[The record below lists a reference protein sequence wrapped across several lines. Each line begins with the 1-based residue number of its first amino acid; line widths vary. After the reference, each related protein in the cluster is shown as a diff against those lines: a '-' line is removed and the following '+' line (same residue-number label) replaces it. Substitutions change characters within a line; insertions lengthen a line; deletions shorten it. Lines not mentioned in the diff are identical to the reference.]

1 MSGNLRPASLAT
13 MMLVRLP
20 FLLLAFAG
28 AVAAHTHFE
37 PRQQN
42 PIGLTPDGKT
52 LLALH
57 STAHSLSVFDVGD
70 PARQTPMLVAE
81 IPLSS
86 APVTVKARTDDE
98 VWIANEAADSV
109 SIVSLA
115 RRAIVT
121 TLRVGDEP
129 ADICFANGKAFVSC
143 SQQRALFVFD
153 ATTRAPLGQ
162 IAIDGVAPR
171 ALAASADGTKL
182 YVASLL
188 SGNRTTILHR
198 ELAPA
203 QPAPTNP
210 ALPAAPKVAL
220 IVSSSDSRITAEVL
234 DHDIAEIN
242 TEALTVE
249 RWFSD
254 VGTNL
259 FGLAIHPDG
268 SLWCANSDSLN
279 LTRFEPELNG
289 EFARHRLT
297 RVSLPSSALLHH
309 ELNPG
314 IARATTPQPAII
326 ATALAQPTAMVFNA
340 DGSRVWIAAFNS
352 DRVAEMD
359 TANGNILRRID
370 LRPPGTGPE
379 GMRGPRALALGNNRL
394 YVLNK
399 LSDTLATIR
408 PGDGAFLSEIP
419 LGSIDPMPANIRAG
433 RGLLYDARLSGN
445 GTVSCAT
452 CHIDADRDGIAWDL
466 GDPGG
471 DMVDVISAPLSF
483 HGTNL
488 YTQSL
493 HPMKGPLTTQTL
505 RGLATNDAAPFDP
518 TDGTPRP
525 SEAVVTKFHW
535 RGDKP
540 SIQSFNSTFPNL
552 MGGTVQPAESMDRLA
567 DYLESIIHHP
577 NPNLNLDRSL
587 RADHPK
593 GDAVNGLAVFQNH
606 ALSHCIVCH
615 GLPAGTDQNVDDF
628 TLVELYQPMKNPAL
642 RTVYQRT
649 GIYDQTGTSVS
660 LSGFGLGSDGSSHEL
675 PAAHGYSSL
684 SLLHNPPFTAGK
696 IKALNDLSAFVL
708 SFDTGTAPS
717 ACLDLTMT
725 GANKSDAG
733 LVGQLAILESRATI
747 GDNGLVAW
755 GIVNG
760 MNRRF
765 RWDPAL
771 GQYRSDTEASLTR
784 SALLALLQT
793 NDALTFSG
801 VLPTETIWRSTDRNS
816 NGIAD
821 TSEPMPV
828 PSIERDGSSHFLR
841 WPMGEWFPEA
851 SPDLRPPWLPAPGD
865 PIPDGTEWKLP
876 LPVDTVPEQFYRLR
890 RTW

>member
-1 MSGNLRPASLAT
+1 MNPVRLAT
-13 MMLVRLP
+13 
-20 FLLLAFAG
+20 FLFAFAG
-28 AVAAHTHFE
+28 AVSAHTHFE

-42 PIGLTPDGKT
+42 PIALTPDGRT

-70 PARQTPMLVAE
+70 PIRQTPLLIGE

-86 APVTVKARTDDE
+86 APVTVKARTNDE

-109 SIVSLA
+109 SVVSLA
-115 RRAIVT
+115 RRAIIA

-129 ADICFANGKAFVSC
+129 ADIFFANGKAFVSC
-143 SQQRALFVFD
+143 QQQRAVFVFD
-153 ATTRAPLGQ
+153 AATRAPLGQ
-162 IAIDGVAPR
+162 IAIAGVAPR

-198 ELAPA
+198 EFAPA
-203 QPAPTNP
+203 QPAPSNP
-210 ALPAAPKVAL
+210 ALPAPPKVGL
-220 IVSSSDSRITAEVL
+220 IVPSTDSRITAVVL

-242 TEALTVE
+242 TTTLAVD

-259 FGLAIHPDG
+259 FALALHPDG
-268 SLWCANSDSLN
+268 SLWCANSDALN

-297 RVSLPSSALLHH
+297 RIALPSAAPVHH
-309 ELNPG
+309 DLNPG
-314 IARATTPQPAII
+314 IPRATTPQPASI
-326 ATALAQPTAMVFNA
+326 AMALAQPTSLHFNA

-359 TANGNILRRID
+359 TATGAILRRID
-370 LRPPGTGPE
+370 LRPPGAGPE
-379 GMRGPRALALGNNRL
+379 AMRGPRALVLGNDRL

-408 PGDGAFLSEIP
+408 PSDGSILSEVP

-433 RGLLYDARLSGN
+433 RGVLYDARLSGN
-445 GTVSCAT
+445 GTISCAT

-471 DMVDVISAPLSF
+471 SMVDVISAPLSF

-505 RGLATNDAAPFDP
+505 RGLGGNDAAPTDP

-525 SEAVVTKFHW
+525 PEAVVTKFHW

-552 MGGTVQPAESMDRLA
+552 MGGTPLSAESMDRLA
-567 DYLESIIHHP
+567 EYLVSIVHHP
-577 NPNLNLDRSL
+577 NPNLNPDRSL
-587 RADHPK
+587 RTDHPK
-593 GDAVNGLAVFQNH
+593 GDAVNGKAVFQNH

-628 TLVELYQPMKNPAL
+628 TLVELYQPMKNPSL
-642 RTVYQRT
+642 RTVYQRA
-649 GIYDQTGTSVS
+649 GIYDQTGTTVS

-696 IKALNDLSAFVL
+696 IKALNDLSAFML

-717 ACLDLTMT
+717 ACHDLTLT
-725 GANKSDAG
+725 GTSKSDTN
-733 LVGQLAILESRATI
+733 LLGQLAILESRAGI

-755 GIVNG
+755 GVING
-760 MNRRF
+760 TTRRF

-771 GQYRSDTEASLTR
+771 ARYTDGLGATWDRA
-784 SALLALLQT
+784 ALLAQLQAE
-793 NDALTFSG
+793 DALTFSG
-801 VLPTETIWRSTDRNS
+801 VLPGETGWRGTDRNG
-816 NGIAD
+816 NGLAD
-821 TSEPMPV
+821 AGELPPV
-828 PSIERDGSSHFLR
+828 PFIAREGSGHFLR
-841 WPMGEWFPEA
+841 WPMGHWFPES
-851 SPDLRPPWLPAPGD
+851 SPDLGPPWLPAPGD
-865 PIPDGTEWKLP
+865 PIPDGNDWKLP
-876 LPVDTVPEQFYRLR
+876 VPVDTVPEQFYRLR

>member
-1 MSGNLRPASLAT
+1 MI
-13 MMLVRLP
+13 LVRLP
-20 FLLLAFAG
+20 ILLLAFAG

-42 PIGLTPDGKT
+42 PIALTPDGKT

-70 PARQTPMLVAE
+70 PVRQTPMLVAE
-81 IPLSS
+81 IPLAS
-86 APVTVKARTDDE
+86 APVTVKARTNDE
-98 VWIANEAADSV
+98 VWIANETADSV

-115 RRAIVT
+115 RRAIVA

-153 ATTRAPLGQ
+153 AATRAPLGQ

-171 ALAASADGTKL
+171 AMAASADGTKL

-198 ELAPA
+198 ELAPS
-203 QPAPTNP
+203 QPSPTNP
-210 ALPAAPKVAL
+210 ALPAAPKVGL
-220 IVSSSDSRITAEVL
+220 IVPASDSRITATVL
-234 DHDIAEIN
+234 DQDIAEIH
-242 TEALTVE
+242 TASLTVN
-249 RWFSD
+249 RWISD

-259 FGLAIHPDG
+259 FALAIHPDG

-289 EFARHRLT
+289 EFARHRLS
-297 RVSLPSSALLHH
+297 RISLPASTLLHH
-309 ELNPG
+309 DLNPG
-314 IARATTPQPAII
+314 IARATTPQPASI
-326 ATALAQPTAMVFNA
+326 ALALAQPTAIAFTA

-359 TANGNILRRID
+359 TATGNILRRID
-370 LRPPGTGPE
+370 LRPTGTGPE
-379 GMRGPRALALGNNRL
+379 GMRGPRALALGADRL

-408 PGDGAFLSEIP
+408 PSDGALLSEIP
-419 LGSIDPMPANIRAG
+419 LGSIDPMPANLRAG
-433 RGLLYDARLSGN
+433 RGILYDARLSGN

-471 DMVDVISAPLSF
+471 EMVDVISAPLSI
-483 HGTNL
+483 HGTTL
-488 YTQSL
+488 FTQSL

-525 SEAVVTKFHW
+525 PEAVVTKFHW

-552 MGGTVQPAESMDRLA
+552 MGGLPQPAESMDRLA
-567 DYLESIIHHP
+567 EYLESIVHHP

-587 RADHPK
+587 RTDHPK

-642 RTVYQRT
+642 RTVYQRA
-649 GIYDQTGTSVS
+649 GIYDQTGTTIS

-696 IKALNDLSAFVL
+696 IKALNDLSAFIL

-717 ACLDLTMT
+717 ACLDLTLT
-725 GANKSDAG
+725 NTNQSDPV
-733 LVGQLAILESRATI
+733 LLGQLAILENRAAI

-755 GIVNG
+755 GIVGG

-765 RWDPAL
+765 SWDPAL
-771 GQYRSDTEASLTR
+771 AQYRSDEGTLLTR
-784 SALLALLQT
+784 PALLALLQT
-793 NDALTFSG
+793 DDALTFSG
-801 VLPTETIWRSTDRNS
+801 VLPHESAWRSLDRNG

-821 TSEPMPV
+821 ASESLPTPIITREAE
-828 PSIERDGSSHFLR
+828 SYFLR

-851 SPDLRPPWLPAPGD
+851 SSDLLPPWQPAPGD
-865 PIPDGTEWKLP
+865 LIREGSEWKLP